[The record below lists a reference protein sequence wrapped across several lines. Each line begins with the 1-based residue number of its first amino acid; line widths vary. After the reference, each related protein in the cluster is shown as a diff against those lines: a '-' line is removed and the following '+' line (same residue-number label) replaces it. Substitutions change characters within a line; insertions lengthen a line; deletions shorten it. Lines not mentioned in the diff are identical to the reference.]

1 MSRPVITITGLFL
14 KKSFILSYSEFA
26 ESKGNQKGLTFFAVI
41 MWKDS
46 IQFSKMKLL
55 ERKSLEFCVNFVK
68 EILKCHNVPDFDI
81 THLKWPTEND
91 CNDHCKKE
99 FKQLVALQ
107 QGYFFEKKG
116 PNKILWTKTC
126 YMLHIYIVIVYTY
139 LR

>member
-1 MSRPVITITGLFL
+1 
-14 KKSFILSYSEFA
+14 
-26 ESKGNQKGLTFFAVI
+26 
-41 MWKDS
+41 
-46 IQFSKMKLL
+46 MKLL
-55 ERKSLEFCVNFVK
+55 ERKFLEFCVNFVK

-116 PNKILWTKTC
+116 PNKILLTKTC
-126 YMLHIYIVIVYTY
+126 YMLHIYIALGFNHLLIQVANELHFY
-139 LR
+139 LVK

>member
-1 MSRPVITITGLFL
+1 
-14 KKSFILSYSEFA
+14 
-26 ESKGNQKGLTFFAVI
+26 
-41 MWKDS
+41 
-46 IQFSKMKLL
+46 MKLL

-107 QGYFFEKKG
+107 QGYSFEKKG
-116 PNKILWTKTC
+116 PNKIL
-126 YMLHIYIVIVYTY
+126 
-139 LR
+139 

>member
-1 MSRPVITITGLFL
+1 
-14 KKSFILSYSEFA
+14 
-26 ESKGNQKGLTFFAVI
+26 
-41 MWKDS
+41 
-46 IQFSKMKLL
+46 MKLL

-68 EILKCHNVPDFDI
+68 EILKCHNVSDFDI

-116 PNKILWTKTC
+116 PNKIL
-126 YMLHIYIVIVYTY
+126 
-139 LR
+139 